1 MEKNKIETYL
11 GFCIRARKIVFGIDE
26 IEKQRK
32 GVYLI
37 LCDGALGQNSLK
49 VAQNTKELLNCPLLI
64 TKNGQLGELL
74 HRPTVKSVAIK
85 DNHLASAII
94 KEAETE
100 FQFISYSGGTK

>member
-1 MEKNKIETYL
+1 MQKSKIETYL

-26 IEKQRK
+26 IEQQRK

-37 LCDGALGQNSLK
+37 ICDGTLGPNSLK
-49 VAQNTKELLNCPLLI
+49 VAQKAKETLNCPLLI

-85 DNHLASAII
+85 DNHLASAILQC
-94 KEAETE
+94 AETE
-100 FQFISYSGGTK
+100 F